1 MTWYV
6 MIEEVKHEFHT
17 TFLQN
22 LISYNSLEVKKN
34 F

>member
-1 MTWYV
+1 MWYI

-22 LISYNSLEVKKN
+22 IISYNSLEVKKN